1 MGINDKPELFATA
14 HPCRLARGANRG
26 GCEVQRPEGFL
37 SHSWLVR
44 SAAACVFQPAGA
56 RLIHL
61 IKTDLMIETETL
73 FITLDFHTRHDSR
86 LFHLRAFI
94 CRNEECVPIF
104 KLNLPPP
111 FFPLWKWFGM
121 FLFCLFKF
129 CFNPPQIGDVS
140 SISCHLSV
148 RSNHVVSHV
157 GQFTFNHNKSQ
168 MFPPVL
174 CF

>member
-1 MGINDKPELFATA
+1 MDLCLFISKRAIPWLATA
-14 HPCRLARGANRG
+14 RKSAPFTAPPAHWRRIHGHKWQARAVCHCSPLPIGEG
-26 GCEVQRPEGFL
+26 GQQWRMWGSAPPEGLL

-111 FFPLWKWFGM
+111 PFFPFVKMVWHVS
-121 FLFCLFKF
+121 FLSF
-129 CFNPPQIGDVS
+129 
-140 SISCHLSV
+140 
-148 RSNHVVSHV
+148 
-157 GQFTFNHNKSQ
+157 
-168 MFPPVL
+168 
-174 CF
+174 